1 MVKPLFKV
9 STPNEVIAMLKSHL
23 NLKEITQS
31 NIEVVDIK
39 TALHRILAEEVVA
52 PVNLP
57 GFNRSTMDGYAIGAE
72 DSFGA
77 TDSLPSYLKI
87 VGEIKMGA
95 KPEFKINPGESAK
108 ISTGGMLPE
117 GANAVMMVEYTEQI
131 DDTTIEARRSISPWE
146 NVVREDEDLK
156 TGEII
161 LRKGSRLRSQD
172 IGVLAGIG
180 KTNIKIYREPK
191 IAIISTGNEIIPAE
205 GEPRI
210 GQIRDINSYT
220 LGACIEEAGGI
231 PVYRGIIKD
240 EVILLEQEIKK
251 TIKEDKVEA
260 VIISGGSSVGVRDV
274 TLEVLNRLG
283 KPGVLVHGVSVKPG
297 KPTILAISDNRP
309 IFGLPGHPVSAMIIF
324 DLFVRPL
331 ISLLQGGQYNYNSA
345 KEIEVELTC
354 NMVSDS
360 GREDY
365 IRVFIYEKDKKFYAE
380 PILGKSGLIS
390 TMVRASGLI
399 KIGLNIEG
407 VEKGSKEV
415 AKLFQVRI

>member
-9 STPNEVIAMLKSHL
+9 STPQEVITILKDHL
-23 NLKEITQS
+23 NLQEITQN
-31 NIEVVDIK
+31 NIEEVDIK
-39 TALHRILAEEVVA
+39 IALHRFLAEEIVA
-52 PVNLP
+52 PSNLP
-57 GFNRSTMDGYAIGAE
+57 GFNRSTMDGYAIWAE

-87 VGEIKMGA
+87 IGEIKMGV
-95 KPEFKINPGESAK
+95 KPEFKISPGEAVK
-108 ISTGGMLPE
+108 ISTGGMLPK

-156 TGEII
+156 KGEII
-161 LRKGSRLRSQD
+161 LRKGHRLRPQD

-180 KTNIKIYREPK
+180 KTNIKIYKKPK

-220 LGACIEEAGGI
+220 LGACIEEAGGV

-240 EVILLEQEIKK
+240 EVILLEQDIKK

-283 KPGVLVHGVSVKPG
+283 EPGVLIHGVSVKPG
-297 KPTILAISDNRP
+297 KPTILAIADNRP

-331 ISLLQGGQYNYNSA
+331 ISRLQGGEYNYNSA
-345 KEIEVELTC
+345 KEIEAELTC
-354 NMVSDS
+354 NIGSDS

-365 IRVFIYEKDKKFYAE
+365 VRVFVYKEGEKFYAE

-407 VEKGSKEV
+407 LEKGSKV
-415 AKLFQVRI
+415 MVKLF

>member
-1 MVKPLFKV
+1 LVRPLFEV
-9 STPNEVIAMLKSHL
+9 STPEEVIKLLKNNL
-23 NLKEITQS
+23 NFKKIIQNNKEVI
-31 NIEVVDIK
+31 NIK
-39 TALHRILAEEVVA
+39 NALHRILSKEIVA
-52 PVNLP
+52 PADLP
-57 GFNRSTMDGYAIGAE
+57 GFNRSTMDGYAIRAE

-87 VGEIKMGA
+87 IGEIKMGDR
-95 KPEFKINPGESAK
+95 PNFKINPGEAVK

-146 NVVREDEDLK
+146 NVVRENEDLK

-161 LRKGSRLRSQD
+161 LRKGHRLHPQD

-180 KTNIKIYREPK
+180 KINIKIYKKPK

-205 GEPRI
+205 GKPRI

-220 LGACIEEAGGI
+220 LGACIKEAGGI

-283 KPGVLVHGVSVKPG
+283 KPGVLIHGVSVKPG
-297 KPTILAISDNRP
+297 KPTILAIADNRP

-324 DLFVRPL
+324 DLFLRPL
-331 ISLLQGGQYNYNSA
+331 ISWLQGGQYNYNSA
-345 KEIEVELTC
+345 KETEAELTC

-365 IRVFIYEKDKKFYAE
+365 IRVFVYEKDKKFYAE

-407 VEKGSKEV
+407 LEKGSKV
-415 AKLFQVRI
+415 MVKLF

>member
-9 STPNEVIAMLKSHL
+9 NTPHEVITMLKDHL
-23 NLKEITQS
+23 NLKKITKS

-39 TALHRILAEEVVA
+39 TILHRILAEEVVA
-52 PVNLP
+52 PANLP

-95 KPEFKINPGESAK
+95 KPEFKINPGEAVK

-131 DDTTIEARRSISPWE
+131 DDSTIEARRSISPWE
-146 NVVREDEDLK
+146 NVVRENEDLK
-156 TGEII
+156 IGEII
-161 LRKGSRLRSQD
+161 LRKGHRLRSQD

-180 KTNIKIYREPK
+180 KTNIKIYRKPK

-220 LGACIEEAGGI
+220 LGACIEEAGGV

-251 TIKEDKVEA
+251 TIKEDEVEA
-260 VIISGGSSVGVRDV
+260 IIISGGSSVGVRDV

-283 KPGVLVHGVSVKPG
+283 KPGVLIHGVSVKPG
-297 KPTILAISDNRP
+297 KPTILAITNNRP

-331 ISLLQGGQYNYNSA
+331 ISWLQGGEYNYSSA
-345 KEIEVELTC
+345 KEIEAELTC

-365 IRVFIYEKDKKFYAE
+365 VRVFVYKEGEKFYAE

-407 VEKGSKEV
+407 LEKGSKV
-415 AKLFQVRI
+415 MVRLF

>member
-9 STPNEVIAMLKSHL
+9 STPNEVITILKDHL
-23 NLKEITQS
+23 NLKETTQ
-31 NIEVVDIK
+31 NNVEKVDIK
-39 TALHRILAEEVVA
+39 VALHRFLAEEIFA
-52 PVNLP
+52 PANLP
-57 GFNRSTMDGYAIGAE
+57 GFNRSIMDGYAIRAE

-87 VGEIKMGA
+87 IGEIKMGV
-95 KPEFKINPGESAK
+95 KPEFKINPGEAVK

-131 DDTTIEARRSISPWE
+131 DDTTVEVRRSISPWE

-156 TGEII
+156 IGEII
-161 LRKGSRLRSQD
+161 LKKGHRLRPQD
-172 IGVLAGIG
+172 MGVLAGIG
-180 KTNIKIYREPK
+180 KTNIKIYRKPK
-191 IAIISTGNEIIPAE
+191 IAIISTGNEIIAAKEKPL
-205 GEPRI
+205 I
-210 GQIRDINSYT
+210 GQVRDINSYT
-220 LGACIEEAGGI
+220 LGACIEEAGGV

-283 KPGVLVHGVSVKPG
+283 KPGVLIHGVSIKPG
-297 KPTILAISDNRP
+297 KPTILAVADNRP

-331 ISLLQGGQYNYNSA
+331 ISWLQGEEYNYNSA
-345 KEIEVELTC
+345 KEIEAELTR

-365 IRVFIYEKDKKFYAE
+365 VRVFVYKEGEKFYAE
-380 PILGKSGLIS
+380 PIMGKSGLIS

-399 KIGLNIEG
+399 KIGLNVEG
-407 VEKGSKEV
+407 LEKGSKV
-415 AKLFQVRI
+415 MVKLF

>member
-9 STPNEVIAMLKSHL
+9 NTPNEVITMLKDHL
-23 NLKEITQS
+23 NFKEITQN
-31 NIEVVDIK
+31 NIEEVNIK
-39 TALHRILAEEVVA
+39 IALHRFLAEEVVTPA
-52 PVNLP
+52 NLP
-57 GFNRSTMDGYAIGAE
+57 GFNRSIMDGYAIRAE

-77 TDSLPSYLKI
+77 TDSLPSYLNI
-87 VGEIKMGA
+87 IGEVKMGV
-95 KPEFKINPGESAK
+95 KPEFKLNPGEAVK

-146 NVVREDEDLK
+146 NVVRENEDLK
-156 TGEII
+156 KGEII
-161 LRKGSRLRSQD
+161 LRKGHRLRPQD

-180 KTNIKIYREPK
+180 KTNVKLYRKPK
-191 IAIISTGNEIIPAE
+191 IAIISTGN
-205 GEPRI
+205 
-210 GQIRDINSYT
+210 
-220 LGACIEEAGGI
+220 
-231 PVYRGIIKD
+231 VYRGIIKD

-283 KPGVLVHGVSVKPG
+283 KPGVLIHGVSVKPG
-297 KPTILAISDNRP
+297 KPTILAIADNRP

-331 ISLLQGGQYNYNSA
+331 ISWLQGGEDNYNSA
-345 KEIEVELTC
+345 KKIEAELTC
-354 NMVSDS
+354 NVVSDS

-365 IRVFIYEKDKKFYAE
+365 VRVFIYKEGEKFYAE

-399 KIGLNIEG
+399 KIELNIEG
-407 VEKGSKEV
+407 LEKGNKV
-415 AKLFQVRI
+415 IVRLF

>member
-9 STPNEVIAMLKSHL
+9 STPHEVITILKDHL
-23 NLKEITQS
+23 NLEEITQ
-31 NIEVVDIK
+31 NNVEEVDIK
-39 TALHRILAEEVVA
+39 ITLHRFLAEEIVA
-52 PVNLP
+52 PDNLP
-57 GFNRSTMDGYAIGAE
+57 GFNRSTMDGYAIRAE

-87 VGEIKMGA
+87 IGEVKMGVR
-95 KPEFKINPGESAK
+95 PEFKINPGEAVK

-117 GANAVMMVEYTEQI
+117 GANAVMMVEYTENI
-131 DDTTIEARRSISPWE
+131 DDTTIEASRSISPWE

-156 TGEII
+156 TGKII
-161 LRKGSRLRSQD
+161 LRKGHRLRPQD
-172 IGVLAGIG
+172 IGILAGIG
-180 KTNIKIYREPK
+180 KTNIKIYRKPK
-191 IAIISTGNEIIPAE
+191 IAIISTGNEIIPAKE
-205 GEPRI
+205 KPLI
-210 GQIRDINSYT
+210 SQVRDINSYT
-220 LGACIEEAGGI
+220 LGACIEEAGGA

-240 EVILLEQEIKK
+240 EVILLEREIKK
-251 TIKEDKVEA
+251 TIKEDKVEV

-283 KPGVLVHGVSVKPG
+283 KPGVLIHGVSVKPG
-297 KPTILAISDNRP
+297 KPTILAIADNRP
-309 IFGLPGHPVSAMIIF
+309 IFGLPGHPISAMIIF

-331 ISLLQGGQYNYNSA
+331 ISWLQGGEYNYNFA
-345 KEIEVELTC
+345 KEIEAELTC
-354 NMVSDS
+354 NIVSDS

-365 IRVFIYEKDKKFYAE
+365 VRVFLYKEGEKFYAI

-407 VEKGSKEV
+407 LEKGSKV
-415 AKLFQVRI
+415 VVNLF

>member
-240 EVILLEQEIKK
+240 EVILVEQEIKK

-283 KPGVLVHGVSVKPG
+283 KPGVLIHGVSVKPG
-297 KPTILAISDNRP
+297 KPTILAIADNRP

-345 KEIEVELTC
+345 KEIEAELTC
-354 NMVSDS
+354 NIVSDS

-365 IRVFIYEKDKKFYAE
+365 VRVFVYKEGEKYYAE

-407 VEKGSKEV
+407 VEKGSKVV
-415 AKLFQVRI
+415 AKLF

>member
-9 STPNEVIAMLKSHL
+9 STPNEVITILKDHL
-23 NLKEITQS
+23 NLKEITKN
-31 NIEVVDIK
+31 NIEEVDIK
-39 TALHRILAEEVVA
+39 IALHRFLSEEIFA
-52 PVNLP
+52 PANLP
-57 GFNRSTMDGYAIGAE
+57 GFNRSIMDGYAIRAE

-87 VGEIKMGA
+87 IGEIRMGV
-95 KPEFKINPGESAK
+95 KPEFKINPGEAVK

-131 DDTTIEARRSISPWE
+131 DDTTVEVRRSISPWE

-156 TGEII
+156 IGEII
-161 LRKGSRLRSQD
+161 LKKGHRLRPQD
-172 IGVLAGIG
+172 MGVLAGIG
-180 KTNIKIYREPK
+180 KTYIEIYKKPK
-191 IAIISTGNEIIPAE
+191 IAIISTGNEIIAAKEKPL
-205 GEPRI
+205 I
-210 GQIRDINSYT
+210 GQVRDINSYT
-220 LGACIEEAGGI
+220 LGACIEEAGGV

-283 KPGVLVHGVSVKPG
+283 KPGVLIHGVSIKPG
-297 KPTILAISDNRP
+297 KPTILAVADNRP

-331 ISLLQGGQYNYNSA
+331 ISWLQGGEYNYNSA
-345 KEIEVELTC
+345 KGIEAELTC
-354 NMVSDS
+354 NVVSDS

-365 IRVFIYEKDKKFYAE
+365 VRVFVYKEGEKFYAE

-407 VEKGSKEV
+407 LEKGSKV
-415 AKLFQVRI
+415 MVRLF

>member
-9 STPNEVIAMLKSHL
+9 STPQDVIAILKDHL
-23 NLKEITQS
+23 NLE
-31 NIEVVDIK
+31 EVIQNNVEEVDIK
-39 TALHRILAEEVVA
+39 ITLHRFLAEEIVA
-52 PVNLP
+52 PDNLP
-57 GFNRSTMDGYAIGAE
+57 GFNRSTMDGYAIRAE

-87 VGEIKMGA
+87 IGEIKMGV
-95 KPEFKINPGESAK
+95 KPEFKINPGGAVK

-117 GANAVMMVEYTEQI
+117 GANAVMMVEYTENI

-146 NVVREDEDLK
+146 NVIREDEDLK

-161 LRKGSRLRSQD
+161 LRKGRRLRPQD

-180 KTNIKIYREPK
+180 KTNIKIYRRPK
-191 IAIISTGNEIIPAE
+191 IVIISTGNEIIPAE

-210 GQIRDINSYT
+210 GQVRDINSYT
-220 LGACIEEAGGI
+220 LGACIEEAGGV

-251 TIKEDKVEA
+251 TIKEDKIKA
-260 VIISGGSSVGVRDV
+260 VIISGGSSVGVRDI

-283 KPGVLVHGVSVKPG
+283 KPGVLIHGVSVKPG
-297 KPTILAISDNRP
+297 KPTILAIADNRP

-331 ISLLQGGQYNYNSA
+331 INWLQGGKYNYNFA
-345 KEIEVELTC
+345 KEIEAELTC

-365 IRVFIYEKDKKFYAE
+365 IRVFVYKEGEKYYAE

-407 VEKGSKEV
+407 LEKGSKV
-415 AKLFQVRI
+415 MVRLF

>member
-9 STPNEVIAMLKSHL
+9 STPQEVITILKDHL
-23 NLKEITQS
+23 NLEEITQ
-31 NIEVVDIK
+31 NNVEEVDIK
-39 TALHRILAEEVVA
+39 ITLHRFLAEEIVA
-52 PVNLP
+52 PDNLP
-57 GFNRSTMDGYAIGAE
+57 GFNRSTMDGYAIRAE

-87 VGEIKMGA
+87 IGEIKMGV
-95 KPEFKINPGESAK
+95 KPEFKINPGEAVK

-117 GANAVMMVEYTEQI
+117 GANAVMMVEYTENI

-146 NVVREDEDLK
+146 NVIREDEDLK

-161 LRKGSRLRSQD
+161 LRKGHRLRPQD
-172 IGVLAGIG
+172 MGVLAGIG
-180 KTNIKIYREPK
+180 KTNIKIYRKPK
-191 IAIISTGNEIIPAE
+191 IAIISTGNEIISAKGKPL
-205 GEPRI
+205 I
-210 GQIRDINSYT
+210 GQVRDINSYT
-220 LGACIEEAGGI
+220 LGACIEEAGGVPI
-231 PVYRGIIKD
+231 YRGIIKD

-251 TIKEDKVEA
+251 TIKEDKAEA

-283 KPGVLVHGVSVKPG
+283 KPGVLIHGVSVKPG
-297 KPTILAISDNRP
+297 KPTILAIADNRP

-331 ISLLQGGQYNYNSA
+331 ISWLQGGEYNYNFA
-345 KEIEVELTC
+345 KEIEAELTC

-365 IRVFIYEKDKKFYAE
+365 VRVFIYKEGEKFYAE

-390 TMVRASGLI
+390 TMVRATGLI

-407 VEKGSKEV
+407 LEKGSKV
-415 AKLFQVRI
+415 IVKLF

>member
-9 STPNEVIAMLKSHL
+9 STPQDVIAILKDHL
-23 NLKEITQS
+23 NLEEIIQ
-31 NIEVVDIK
+31 NNVEEVDIK
-39 TALHRILAEEVVA
+39 ITLHRFLAEEIVA
-52 PVNLP
+52 PDNLP
-57 GFNRSTMDGYAIGAE
+57 GFNRSTMDGYAIRAE

-87 VGEIKMGA
+87 IGEIKMGV
-95 KPEFKINPGESAK
+95 KPEFKINPGGAVK

-117 GANAVMMVEYTEQI
+117 GANAVMMVEYTENI
-131 DDTTIEARRSISPWE
+131 DNTTIEARRSISPWE
-146 NVVREDEDLK
+146 NVIREDEDLK

-161 LRKGSRLRSQD
+161 LRKGRRLRPQD

-180 KTNIKIYREPK
+180 KTNIKIYRRPK
-191 IAIISTGNEIIPAE
+191 IVIISTGNEIIPAE

-220 LGACIEEAGGI
+220 LGACIEEAGGV

-240 EVILLEQEIKK
+240 EVVLLEQEIKK
-251 TIKEDKVEA
+251 TIKKDKVEA
-260 VIISGGSSVGVRDV
+260 VIISGGSSVGVRDI

-283 KPGVLVHGVSVKPG
+283 KPGVLIHGVSVKPG
-297 KPTILAISDNRP
+297 KPTILAIADNRP

-331 ISLLQGGQYNYNSA
+331 INWLQGGKYNYNFA
-345 KEIEVELTC
+345 KEIEAELIC

-365 IRVFIYEKDKKFYAE
+365 IRVFVYKEGEKYYAE

-407 VEKGSKEV
+407 LEKGSKV
-415 AKLFQVRI
+415 MVRLF

>member
-9 STPNEVIAMLKSHL
+9 STPQEVITMLKDHL
-23 NLKEITQS
+23 NLQEITQN
-31 NIEVVDIK
+31 NIEEVDIK
-39 TALHRILAEEVVA
+39 IALHRFLAEEIVA
-52 PVNLP
+52 PANLP
-57 GFNRSTMDGYAIGAE
+57 GFNRSTMDGYAIRAE

-87 VGEIKMGA
+87 IGEIKMGV
-95 KPEFKINPGESAK
+95 KPEFKISPGEAVK

-117 GANAVMMVEYTEQI
+117 GANAVMMEEYTEQI
-131 DDTTIEARRSISPWE
+131 DDTTIEARRTISPWE

-156 TGEII
+156 KGEII
-161 LRKGSRLRSQD
+161 LRKGHRLRPQD

-180 KTNIKIYREPK
+180 KTNIKIYKKPK

-220 LGACIEEAGGI
+220 LGACIEKAGGV

-251 TIKEDKVEA
+251 TIKEDKIEA
-260 VIISGGSSVGVRDV
+260 VIVSGGSSVGVRDV
-274 TLEVLNRLG
+274 TLEVLNKLG
-283 KPGVLVHGVSVKPG
+283 KPGVLIHGVSVKPG
-297 KPTILAISDNRP
+297 KPTILAIADNRP

-331 ISLLQGGQYNYNSA
+331 ISRLQGGEYNYNFA
-345 KEIEVELTC
+345 KEIEAELTC
-354 NMVSDS
+354 NIGSDS

-365 IRVFIYEKDKKFYAE
+365 VRVFVYKEGERFYAE

-407 VEKGSKEV
+407 LEKGSKV
-415 AKLFQVRI
+415 IVKLF

>member
-9 STPNEVIAMLKSHL
+9 STPNEVITILKDHL
-23 NLKEITQS
+23 NLKEITQN
-31 NIEVVDIK
+31 NIEEVDIK
-39 TALHRILAEEVVA
+39 IVLHRFLAEEIVA
-52 PVNLP
+52 PNNLP
-57 GFNRSTMDGYAIGAE
+57 GFNRSTMDGYAIRAE

-87 VGEIKMGA
+87 IGEIKMGV
-95 KPEFKINPGESAK
+95 KPEFKINPGKAVK

-146 NVVREDEDLK
+146 NVIREDEDLK
-156 TGEII
+156 IGEII
-161 LRKGSRLRSQD
+161 LRKGRRLRPQD

-180 KTNIKIYREPK
+180 KTNIKIYRRPK
-191 IAIISTGNEIIPAE
+191 IVIISTGNEIIPAE
-205 GEPRI
+205 SEPRI

-220 LGACIEEAGGI
+220 LGACIEEAGGV

-240 EVILLEQEIKK
+240 EVVLLEQEIKK
-251 TIKEDKVEA
+251 TIKKDKVEA
-260 VIISGGSSVGVRDV
+260 IIISGGSSVGVRDI

-283 KPGVLVHGVSVKPG
+283 KPGVLIHGVSVKPG
-297 KPTILAISDNRP
+297 KPTILAIADNRP

-331 ISLLQGGQYNYNSA
+331 INWLQGGKYNYNFA
-345 KEIEVELTC
+345 KEIEAELTC

-360 GREDY
+360 GREDF
-365 IRVFIYEKDKKFYAE
+365 IRVFVYKEGEKYYAK

-407 VEKGSKEV
+407 LEKGSKV
-415 AKLFQVRI
+415 MVRLF

>member
-1 MVKPLFKV
+1 MVKPLFQV
-9 STPNEVIAMLKSHL
+9 TTPQEVITMLKDHL
-23 NLKEITQS
+23 NLKEITRS
-31 NIEVVDIK
+31 NIEVAGIK
-39 TALHRILAEEVVA
+39 TALHRILAEEIVA
-52 PVNLP
+52 PANLP
-57 GFNRSTMDGYAIGAE
+57 GFNRSTMDGYAIRAE

-87 VGEIKMGA
+87 VGEIKMGV
-95 KPEFKINPGESAK
+95 KPELKINPGKAVK

-117 GANAVMMVEYTEQI
+117 GANAVMMLEYTEQI
-131 DDTTIEARRSISPWE
+131 DDTTIEVRRSISPWE

-161 LRKGSRLRSQD
+161 LRKGHRLRPQD

-180 KTNIKIYREPK
+180 KTNIKIYRKPK

-205 GEPRI
+205 SEPRI

-220 LGACIEEAGGI
+220 LGACIEEAGGV

-283 KPGVLVHGVSVKPG
+283 KPGVLIHGVSVKPG
-297 KPTILAISDNRP
+297 KPTILAIADNRP

-331 ISLLQGGQYNYNSA
+331 ISWLQGGEYNYDSA
-345 KEIEVELTC
+345 KEIEAELTC

-365 IRVFIYEKDKKFYAE
+365 VRVFVYKQGEKFYTE

-390 TMVRASGLI
+390 TMIRASGLI

-407 VEKGSKEV
+407 LEKGSKV
-415 AKLFQVRI
+415 MVRLF

>member
-1 MVKPLFKV
+1 MAKPLFKV
-9 STPNEVIAMLKSHL
+9 NTPQEVITMLKDHL
-23 NLKEITQS
+23 NLKEITQN
-31 NIEVVDIK
+31 NIEEVDIK
-39 TALHRILAEEVVA
+39 IASHRFLAEEIVA
-52 PVNLP
+52 PNNLP
-57 GFNRSTMDGYAIGAE
+57 GFNRSTMDGYAIRAE

-87 VGEIKMGA
+87 IGEIKMGVR
-95 KPEFKINPGESAK
+95 PEFKINPGEAVK
-108 ISTGGMLPE
+108 ISTGGVLPE

-131 DDTTIEARRSISPWE
+131 DDTTIEVRRSISPWE

-161 LRKGSRLRSQD
+161 LRKGSRLRPQD

-180 KTNIKIYREPK
+180 KTNIKIYRKPK
-191 IAIISTGNEIIPAE
+191 IAIISTGNEIIPAEGE

-220 LGACIEEAGGI
+220 LGACIEEAGGV
-231 PVYRGIIKD
+231 PFYRGIIKD

-251 TIKEDKVEA
+251 TIKKDKVEA
-260 VIISGGSSVGVRDV
+260 IIISGGSSVGVRDV

-283 KPGVLVHGVSVKPG
+283 KPGVLIHGVSVKPG
-297 KPTILAISDNRP
+297 KPTILAIADNRP

-324 DLFVRPL
+324 DLFIRPL
-331 ISLLQGGQYNYNSA
+331 ISWLQGGEYNYNFA
-345 KEIEVELTC
+345 KEIEAELTC
-354 NMVSDS
+354 NIVSDS

-365 IRVFIYEKDKKFYAE
+365 VRVFVYKEGKKFYAE

-407 VEKGSKEV
+407 LEKGSKIMV
-415 AKLFQVRI
+415 RLF

>member
-9 STPNEVIAMLKSHL
+9 STPQEVITILKDHL
-23 NLKEITQS
+23 NLKEITQN
-31 NIEVVDIK
+31 NIEEVDIK
-39 TALHRILAEEVVA
+39 ITLHRFLAEEIVA
-52 PVNLP
+52 PNNLP
-57 GFNRSTMDGYAIGAE
+57 GFNRSTMDGYAIRAE

-87 VGEIKMGA
+87 IGEIKMGV
-95 KPEFKINPGESAK
+95 KPEFKINPGEAVK

-161 LRKGSRLRSQD
+161 LKKGHRLRPQD
-172 IGVLAGIG
+172 MGVLAGIG
-180 KTNIKIYREPK
+180 KTNIKIYRKPK
-191 IAIISTGNEIIPAE
+191 IAIISTGNEIIPAK

-220 LGACIEEAGGI
+220 LGACIEEAGGV
-231 PVYRGIIKD
+231 PACRGIIKD

-274 TLEVLNRLG
+274 ALEVLNRLG
-283 KPGVLVHGVSVKPG
+283 KPGVLIHGVSVKPG
-297 KPTILAISDNRP
+297 KPTILAIADNRP

-331 ISLLQGGQYNYNSA
+331 ISWLQGGDYDYDFDSR
-345 KEIEVELTC
+345 KEVEAELTC
-354 NMVSDS
+354 NVLSDS

-365 IRVFIYEKDKKFYAE
+365 VRVFVYKKGEKFYAE
-380 PILGKSGLIS
+380 PIMGKSGLIS

-407 VEKGSKEV
+407 LEKGSKV
-415 AKLFQVRI
+415 MVRLF

>member
-9 STPNEVIAMLKSHL
+9 STPQEVIMMLKYHL
-23 NLKEITQS
+23 NLNEITQN
-31 NIEVVDIK
+31 NIEGVDIK
-39 TALHRILAEEVVA
+39 IALYRFLAEEIVA
-52 PVNLP
+52 PANLP
-57 GFNRSTMDGYAIGAE
+57 GFNRSTMDGYAIRAE

-87 VGEIKMGA
+87 IGEIKMGVR
-95 KPEFKINPGESAK
+95 PEFKINPGKAVK

-146 NVVREDEDLK
+146 NVIREDEDLK

-161 LRKGSRLRSQD
+161 LRKGHRLRPQD
-172 IGVLAGIG
+172 MGVLAGIG
-180 KTNIKIYREPK
+180 KTNIKIYRKPK
-191 IAIISTGNEIIPAE
+191 IAIFSTGNEIIPAKE
-205 GEPRI
+205 KPLI
-210 GQIRDINSYT
+210 GQVRDINSYT
-220 LGACIEEAGGI
+220 LGACIEEAGGV
-231 PVYRGIIKD
+231 PVCRGIIKD

-260 VIISGGSSVGVRDV
+260 VIISGGSSVGVSDV
-274 TLEVLNRLG
+274 TLEVLNGLG
-283 KPGVLVHGVSVKPG
+283 RPGVLIHGVSVKPG
-297 KPTILAISDNRP
+297 KPTIIAIADNRP

-331 ISLLQGGQYNYNSA
+331 ISWLQGGEYNYNFA
-345 KEIEVELTC
+345 KEIETELTC
-354 NMVSDS
+354 NVVSDS

-365 IRVFIYEKDKKFYAE
+365 VRVFVYEEGEKFYAE

-407 VEKGSKEV
+407 LGKGSKV
-415 AKLFQVRI
+415 IVRLF

>member
-9 STPNEVIAMLKSHL
+9 NTPNEVITMLKNHL
-23 NLKEITQS
+23 NLKEITRN
-31 NIEVVDIK
+31 NIEEVDIK
-39 TALHRILAEEVVA
+39 ISLHRFLAEEIVA
-52 PVNLP
+52 PANLP
-57 GFNRSTMDGYAIGAE
+57 GFNRSIMDGYAIRAE

-77 TDSLPSYLKI
+77 TDALPSYLKI
-87 VGEIKMGA
+87 IGEIKMGV
-95 KPEFKINPGESAK
+95 KPKFKINPGEVVK
-108 ISTGGMLPE
+108 IPTGGMLPE

-131 DDTTIEARRSISPWE
+131 DDATVEARRSISPWE

-180 KTNIKIYREPK
+180 KINIKIYKKPK
-191 IAIISTGNEIIPAE
+191 IAIFSTGNEIIPAE

-220 LGACIEEAGGI
+220 LGACIKEAGGI

-240 EVILLEQEIKK
+240 EVILLEQKIKK
-251 TIKEDKVEA
+251 TIKEDEVEA

-274 TLEVLNRLG
+274 TLEALDRLG
-283 KPGVLVHGVSVKPG
+283 KPGVLIHGVSVKPG
-297 KPTILAISDNRP
+297 KPTILAIADNRP

-324 DLFVRPL
+324 DLFINPL
-331 ISLLQGGQYNYNSA
+331 ISWLQGGEYNYNST
-345 KEIEVELTC
+345 KEIEAELTC

-365 IRVFIYEKDKKFYAE
+365 IRVFVYEKNKKIYAE

-399 KIGLNIEG
+399 KIGLNVEG
-407 VEKGSKEV
+407 LEKGSKV
-415 AKLFQVRI
+415 MVRLF

>member
-95 KPEFKINPGESAK
+95 KPELKINPGEVVK
-108 ISTGGMLPE
+108 ISTGGMLPK
-117 GANAVMMVEYTEQI
+117 GANAVMMLEYTEQI
-131 DDTTIEARRSISPWE
+131 DDLTIEIRKSISPWE
-146 NVVREDEDLK
+146 NVVRENEDLK

-161 LRKGSRLRSQD
+161 LRKGHRLRPQD

-180 KTNIKIYREPK
+180 KTNIKIYRKPK

-220 LGACIEEAGGI
+220 LGACIEEAGGVS
-231 PVYRGIIKD
+231 VYRGIIKD

-251 TIKEDKVEA
+251 TIKEDKAEA
-260 VIISGGSSVGVRDV
+260 VIISGGSSVGARDV
-274 TLEVLNRLG
+274 TLEALNRLG
-283 KPGVLVHGVSVKPG
+283 KPGVLIHGVSVKPG
-297 KPTILAISDNRP
+297 KPTILAIADNRP
-309 IFGLPGHPVSAMIIF
+309 IFGLPGHPVSTMIIF

-331 ISLLQGGQYNYNSA
+331 ISWLQGGECNYNSA
-345 KEIEVELTC
+345 KEIEAELAC
-354 NMVSDS
+354 NIVSNS

-365 IRVFIYEKDKKFYAE
+365 VRVFVYKEGEKYYAE

-407 VEKGSKEV
+407 LEKSSKV
-415 AKLFQVRI
+415 MVKLF

>member
-9 STPNEVIAMLKSHL
+9 STPNEVITILKDHL
-23 NLKEITQS
+23 NLKEITQN
-31 NIEVVDIK
+31 NIEEVDIK
-39 TALHRILAEEVVA
+39 IVLHRFLAEEIVA
-52 PVNLP
+52 PNNLP
-57 GFNRSTMDGYAIGAE
+57 GFNRSTMDGYAIRAE

-87 VGEIKMGA
+87 IGEIKMGV
-95 KPEFKINPGESAK
+95 KPEFKINPGKAVK

-156 TGEII
+156 IGEII
-161 LRKGSRLRSQD
+161 LRKGRRLRPQD
-172 IGVLAGIG
+172 IGILAGIG
-180 KTNIKIYREPK
+180 KTNIKIYRKPK

-220 LGACIEEAGGI
+220 LGACIEEAGGV
-231 PVYRGIIKD
+231 PVYRGVIKD

-251 TIKEDKVEA
+251 TIKEDKIKA
-260 VIISGGSSVGVRDV
+260 VIISGGSSVGVRDI

-283 KPGVLVHGVSVKPG
+283 KPGVLIHGVSVKPG
-297 KPTILAISDNRP
+297 KPTILAIADNRP

-324 DLFVRPL
+324 DLFLRPL
-331 ISLLQGGQYNYNSA
+331 INWLQGGKYNYNFA

-365 IRVFIYEKDKKFYAE
+365 VRVFVYKEGEKVYAE

-399 KIGLNIEG
+399 KIGLNVEG
-407 VEKGSKEV
+407 LEKGSKV
-415 AKLFQVRI
+415 VVKLF

>member
-1 MVKPLFKV
+1 MVKLLFKV
-9 STPNEVIAMLKSHL
+9 STPQEVITILKDHL
-23 NLKEITQS
+23 NLEEITQ
-31 NIEVVDIK
+31 NNVEEVDIK
-39 TALHRILAEEVVA
+39 ITLHRFLAEEIVS
-52 PVNLP
+52 PDNLP
-57 GFNRSTMDGYAIGAE
+57 GFNRSTMDGYAIRAE

-87 VGEIKMGA
+87 IGEINMGV
-95 KPEFKINPGESAK
+95 KPEFKINPGEAVK

-117 GANAVMMVEYTEQI
+117 GANAVMMLEYTEQI

-161 LRKGSRLRSQD
+161 LRKGRRLRPQD
-172 IGVLAGIG
+172 MGILAGIG
-180 KTNIKIYREPK
+180 KTNIKIYRKPK

-205 GEPRI
+205 EKLLI
-210 GQIRDINSYT
+210 GQVRDINSYT
-220 LGACIEEAGGI
+220 LGACIEEAGGV
-231 PVYRGIIKD
+231 PVCRGIIKD

-283 KPGVLVHGVSVKPG
+283 RPGVLIHGVSVKPG
-297 KPTILAISDNRP
+297 KPTILAIADNKP

-331 ISLLQGGQYNYNSA
+331 ISWLQGGEYSYNFA
-345 KEIEVELTC
+345 KEIEAELTC

-365 IRVFIYEKDKKFYAE
+365 VRVFVYKEGEKFYAE

-407 VEKGSKEV
+407 LEQGSKV
-415 AKLFQVRI
+415 AVKLF

>member
-9 STPNEVIAMLKSHL
+9 STPQEVITILKDHL
-23 NLKEITQS
+23 DLKEITQN
-31 NIEVVDIK
+31 NIEEVDIK
-39 TALHRILAEEVVA
+39 IALHRFLAEEIVA
-52 PVNLP
+52 PNNLP
-57 GFNRSTMDGYAIGAE
+57 GFNRSTMDGYAIRAE

-87 VGEIKMGA
+87 IGEIKMGFE
-95 KPEFKINPGESAK
+95 PEFKINPGEVVK

-161 LRKGSRLRSQD
+161 LKKGHRLRPQD
-172 IGVLAGIG
+172 MGVLAGIG
-180 KTNIKIYREPK
+180 KTNIKIYRKPK
-191 IAIISTGNEIIPAE
+191 IAIISTGNEIIPAK

-220 LGACIEEAGGI
+220 LGACIEEAGGV
-231 PVYRGIIKD
+231 PTCRGIIKD

-260 VIISGGSSVGVRDV
+260 VIISGGSSVGTRDV
-274 TLEVLNRLG
+274 TLEVLNGLG
-283 KPGVLVHGVSVKPG
+283 KPGVLIHGVSVKPG
-297 KPTILAISDNRP
+297 KPTILAIADNRP

-331 ISLLQGGQYNYNSA
+331 ISWLQGGDYDYDFDFR
-345 KEIEVELTC
+345 KEVEAELTC
-354 NMVSDS
+354 NVLSDS

-365 IRVFIYEKDKKFYAE
+365 VRVFVYEKGEKFYAE
-380 PILGKSGLIS
+380 PIMGKSGLIS

-407 VEKGSKEV
+407 LEKGSKV
-415 AKLFQVRI
+415 MVRLF

>member
-9 STPNEVIAMLKSHL
+9 STPNEVITILKDHL
-23 NLKEITQS
+23 NLKEITQN
-31 NIEVVDIK
+31 NIEEVDIK
-39 TALHRILAEEVVA
+39 IVLHRFLAEEIVA
-52 PVNLP
+52 PNNLP
-57 GFNRSTMDGYAIGAE
+57 GFNRSTMDGYAIRAE

-87 VGEIKMGA
+87 IGEIKMGV
-95 KPEFKINPGESAK
+95 KPEFKINPGKAVK

-131 DDTTIEARRSISPWE
+131 DDITVEARKSISPWE

-161 LRKGSRLRSQD
+161 LRKGHRLRPQD

-180 KTNIKIYREPK
+180 KTNIKIYRKPK

-220 LGACIEEAGGI
+220 LGACIEEAGGA

-240 EVILLEQEIKK
+240 EVILLEREIKK
-251 TIKEDKVEA
+251 TIKEDKVEV

-283 KPGVLVHGVSVKPG
+283 KPGVLIHGVSVKPG
-297 KPTILAISDNRP
+297 KPTILAIADNRP
-309 IFGLPGHPVSAMIIF
+309 IFGLPGHPISAMIIF

-331 ISLLQGGQYNYNSA
+331 ISWLQGGEYNYNFA
-345 KEIEVELTC
+345 KEIEAELTC
-354 NMVSDS
+354 NIVSDS

-365 IRVFIYEKDKKFYAE
+365 VRVFLYKEGEKFYAI

-390 TMVRASGLI
+390 TMVRALGLI

-407 VEKGSKEV
+407 LEKGSKV
-415 AKLFQVRI
+415 VVKLF